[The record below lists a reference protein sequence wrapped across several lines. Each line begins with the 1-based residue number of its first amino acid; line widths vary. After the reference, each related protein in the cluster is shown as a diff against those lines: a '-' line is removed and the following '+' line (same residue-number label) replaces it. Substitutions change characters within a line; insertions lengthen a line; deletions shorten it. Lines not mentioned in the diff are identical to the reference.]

1 MGTKKH
7 SFWGNLWFHFG
18 HLWQWRKV
26 LFLFTVLYVLAGAAG
41 RYFSIWLPKLLLSL
55 LEAGADIGTVIAQL
69 GGLIICIVLAT
80 FGWQYANAELDYG
93 RMFYGK
99 YFTMLLNRKLMDLD
113 YALLEDEKNQSA
125 IHRAYRAC
133 SSDGDSVIGLLLHVP
148 SFLATLL
155 LILIL
160 GASVVLLDFRVL
172 LVLAVD
178 FAAFLVVSQIQS
190 KCVESR
196 QGECAEYHKKLHYIL
211 NVTGDFASGKD
222 IRLFGMADWFRRIYA
237 KLSDENTSLYREIYQ
252 KMFWYQ
258 LAAEAVGLFVNL
270 AVYGFFIGGVLRG
283 SLFMSDFVFVIGL
296 CSGMQQALRRLVW
309 ELQQLS
315 YDHMHFESLRGCLDI
330 ENRSN
335 RGEGADLT
343 PCLSGKKGPQICLKD
358 VTFSYPGKER
368 RTIEGISLTVEG
380 GEKLGIVGANGV
392 GKTTLIK
399 LICGL
404 YDCVQGEITVEG
416 RPVSAYNRLEYFK
429 LFSAVFQDVEVIPA
443 SIAQNVAMCSD
454 EETDRQRVQEC
465 LRQAGLWEKVE
476 SLPEGMETKLVKSI
490 YENAVDFSGG
500 ERQKLILA
508 RALYKDAPVLVLDEP
523 TAALDPIAEDE
534 VYRTYEALSRQKTS
548 FFISHRLSSTR
559 FCDRILYLEDGR
571 IAEMGTHEQLLAMKG
586 KYWNMFEVQSR
597 YYREKS
603 SYEG

>member
-1 MGTKKH
+1 METKKH

-26 LFLFTVLYVLAGAAG
+26 LFLFTVLYVVTGALQ

-55 LEAGADIGTVIAQL
+55 LEEGADIRTVVAQL
-69 GGLIICIVLAT
+69 GGLILCIVLAT

-93 RMFYGK
+93 KMFYGK
-99 YFTMLLNRKLMDLD
+99 YFTMLLNRKLMDID

-133 SSDGDSVIGLLLHVP
+133 SSDGDSVIGLLLHIP
-148 SFLATLL
+148 SFLSTLL
-155 LILIL
+155 LILML
-160 GASVVLLDFRVL
+160 GASVVVLDFRVL

-178 FAAFLVVSQIQS
+178 FIAFLVTSQIQR
-190 KCVESR
+190 KCMESR
-196 QGECAEYHKKLHYIL
+196 QEECGEYHKKLHYIL

-222 IRLFGMADWFRRIYA
+222 IRLFGMADWFRGIYA
-237 KLSDENTSLYREIYQ
+237 KLSDENTRVYREVFQ

-258 LAAEAVGLFVNL
+258 LAAEAAGLLVNL
-270 AVYGFFIGGVLRG
+270 AVYGFFIGGVLQGR
-283 SLFMSDFVFVIGL
+283 LFMSDFVFVIGL
-296 CSGMQQALRRLVW
+296 FSGMQHALRRLVW

-315 YDHMHFESLRGCLDI
+315 YDHMHFGSLRGCLDI
-330 ENRSN
+330 VNRSN
-335 RGEGADLT
+335 RGEGADLSA
-343 PCLSGKKGPQICLKD
+343 CLSGKKGPQICFRD
-358 VTFSYPGKER
+358 VAFSYPGRESN
-368 RTIEGISLTVEG
+368 TIEHFNLTVEG
-380 GEKLGIVGANGV
+380 GEKIGIVGANGV

-399 LICGL
+399 LVCGL
-404 YDCVQGEITVEG
+404 YDCVQGEITVNG
-416 RPVSAYNRLEYFK
+416 TPVSAYNRLEYFK

-443 SIAQNVAMCSD
+443 SIAQNVAMCSE
-454 EETDRQRVQEC
+454 EETDRQRVGQC
-465 LRQAGLWEKVE
+465 LRQAGLWGKVE

-490 YENAVDFSGG
+490 YENAIDLSGG

-508 RALYKDAPVLVLDEP
+508 RALYKDAPVLILDEP

-534 VYRTYEALSRQKTS
+534 VYRTYEALSREKTS

-571 IAEMGTHEQLLAMKG
+571 IAEVGTHEQLLALKG

-597 YYREKS
+597 YYKEKS
-603 SYEG
+603 SHE